1 MKKFTPHQ
9 VPLSKRNR
17 SFYGFTLV
25 ELLVVIAIIG
35 VLIALLLPAV
45 QAAREAA
52 RRVQCKNH
60 LKQLGL
66 AVLNHESAQGHL
78 PSGGWGWAWAGD
90 PDAGYGKDQP
100 GGWYYNLLEYME
112 LGNIRSIGSDGDPSR
127 ITQQQRD
134 DGVMRIST
142 AVGNFV
148 CPSRRTSDTYLYDH
162 LPLAN
167 ISLLPGTSDVARN
180 DYAGNGGDRAA
191 GVDTREYTWVG
202 DDVPV
207 GGAHTLPGARLGGD
221 GDKLQANLDVY
232 RNYMLTFDTKV
243 PSVRDVVR
251 GTTGTIGAASILRL
265 RQIEDGTSNTAFLGE
280 KHVYVENYDAG
291 EEAPVQNWGNDQGWD
306 VGYDHDNI
314 RWFMATPKPDTWI
327 PQPGVYEQPIVAHQV
342 FGSAHPGSCHFLM
355 LDGSVQSISYEV
367 DISVYHLIGNRA
379 DGQIV
384 DLTAL

>member
-1 MKKFTPHQ
+1 MRNLPPHQ
-9 VPLSKRNR
+9 RR
-17 SFYGFTLV
+17 SLTVFHRVGGFTLV

-52 RRVQCKNH
+52 RRVQCKNN

-66 AVLNHESAQGHL
+66 AVMNHESAQGFL
-78 PSGGWGWAWAGD
+78 PAGGWGWAWAGD

-112 LGNIRSIGSDGDPSR
+112 LGNIRSIGGDGNSST
-127 ITQQQRD
+127 ISQQQMD
-134 DGVMRIST
+134 DGVVRIST
-142 AVGNFV
+142 PVGGFV
-148 CPSRRTSDTYLYDH
+148 CPSRRVSDTYLYDH

-167 ISLLPGTSDVARN
+167 INLQSGSSNVARN

-191 GVDTREYTWVG
+191 GVDTGEYTWIG
-202 DDVPV
+202 DDVPI
-207 GGAHTLPGARLGGD
+207 GGAHTLPGARLGGN

-243 PSVRDVVR
+243 PSVRDVVQ
-251 GTTGTIGAASILRL
+251 GTTGTIGAASTLRL

-291 EEAPVQNWGNDQGWD
+291 EAAPVQNWGNDQGWD

-327 PQPGVYEQPIVAHQV
+327 PNPGQYEQPIVAHQV

-355 LDGSVQSISYEV
+355 LDGSVQSMSYDV
-367 DISVYHLIGNRA
+367 DLSVYHLIGNRA
-379 DGQIV
+379 DAQVVSLG
-384 DLTAL
+384 AL

>member
-1 MKKFTPHQ
+1 MNRKL
-9 VPLSKRNR
+9 LSQPRISKNDRR
-17 SFYGFTLV
+17 ADGFTLV

-66 AVLNHESAQGHL
+66 AVLNHESAQGYL

-112 LGNIRSIGSDGDPSR
+112 LGNIRSIGSDGSASN
-127 ITQQQRD
+127 ITQQQMD
-134 DGVMRIST
+134 DGALRIATPVS
-142 AVGNFV
+142 GFV
-148 CPSRRTSDTYLYDH
+148 CPSRRTSDTYVYDH

-167 ISLLPGTSDVARN
+167 ITLQADQGYVARN

-191 GVDTREYTWVG
+191 GVSTAEFSWVG
-202 DDVPV
+202 NDVPV
-207 GGAHTLPGARLGGD
+207 GGAHTLPGERLGSSTD
-221 GDKLQANLDVY
+221 RLAANLDVY
-232 RNYMLTFDTKV
+232 RNYMLTFDTRV
-243 PSVRDVVR
+243 PSLREPIK
-251 GTTGTIGAASILRL
+251 GCTGTIGAASTLKL

-291 EEAPVQNWGNDQGWD
+291 ESAPAQNWGNDQGWD

-314 RWFMATPKPDTWI
+314 RWFMSPPKPDTWI
-327 PQPGVYEQPIVAHQV
+327 PNPGVYEQPIVAHQV
-342 FGSAHPGSCHFLM
+342 FGSAHPGGCHFLM
-355 LDGSVQSISYEV
+355 LDGSVHSISYEV
-367 DISVYHLIGNRA
+367 DLSVYHLIGNRA

-384 DLTAL
+384 DFTAL